1 MATFTKFDC
10 FTENLAEGV
19 HALSAN
25 TLKFALTNTVPT
37 ANNSILS
44 NITQITAE
52 NGYTAGGKAAALT
65 SSVQTSGVYKLIVGD
80 VVFTANGGN
89 VGALRYVVLYDDTPT
104 SPVDP
109 LIAYFDYGSSITL
122 LTGETLTVDC
132 DASAGI
138 LTIT

>member
-10 FTENLAEGV
+10 FTENLAEAI
-19 HALSAN
+19 HNLSGN
-25 TLKFALTNTVPT
+25 TLKFALTNTAPT

-65 SSVQTSGVYKLIVGD
+65 SSVQTAGVYKLIIGD
-80 VVFTANGGN
+80 VVFTANGGS

-104 SPVDP
+104 APLDP

-122 LTGETLTVDC
+122 LVGETLTVDC

>member
-1 MATFTKFDC
+1 MATYTKLDC
-10 FTENLAEGV
+10 FTENLAEKI
-19 HALSAN
+19 HDLSAN
-25 TLKFALTNTVPT
+25 TLKFALSNTAPT

-52 NGYTAGGKAAALT
+52 NGYTAGGKQATLT

-80 VVFTANGGN
+80 VVFTANGGSM
-89 VGALRYVVLYDDTPT
+89 GPLRYVVFYDDTPST
-104 SPVDP
+104 PLDP
-109 LIAYFDYGSSITL
+109 LIAWFDYGSSITL
-122 LTGETLTVDC
+122 LTNETLTVDA

>member
-10 FTENLAEGV
+10 FTENLAEGI
-19 HALSAN
+19 HNLSAN
-25 TLKFALTNTVPT
+25 TLKFALTNTAPT

-65 SSVQTSGVYKLIVGD
+65 SSVQTAGVYKLIIGD

-89 VGALRYVVLYDDTPT
+89 MGGLRYVVLYDDTPT
-104 SPVDP
+104 SPADP
-109 LIAYFDYGSSITL
+109 LIAWFDYASSIIL
-122 LTGETLTVDC
+122 LTNETFTVDC